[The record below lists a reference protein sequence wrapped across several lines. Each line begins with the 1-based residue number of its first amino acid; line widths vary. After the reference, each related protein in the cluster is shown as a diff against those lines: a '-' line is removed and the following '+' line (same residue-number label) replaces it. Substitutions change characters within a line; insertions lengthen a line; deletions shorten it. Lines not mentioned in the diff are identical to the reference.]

1 MSGNHQNNDV
11 SSSIRRHLVAGLL
24 ASVIFVGGAG
34 AWAASTN
41 LSGAVVASGHFVVD
55 SYVQVGVAAEDELRR
70 IYLSRLSQAPFNNS
84 PFTGERTVL
93 FFCEAAVRI
102 NQPGIPGANEI
113 NPQKY
118 FVGISVD

>member
-1 MSGNHQNNDV
+1 M
-11 SSSIRRHLVAGLL
+11 
-24 ASVIFVGGAG
+24 
-34 AWAASTN
+34 N

-102 NQPGIPGANEI
+102 NQPGVREQMKLIHRNI
-113 NPQKY
+113 LLV
-118 FVGISVD
+118 FLLISPVLCAS